1 MKNATAMKITT
12 TLIRNSVM
20 VRVLI
25 TNDVR
30 KFINTGVKIDSRTEW
45 NKGAVVNRPDAVELN
60 AIIGSKVTEVKRVV
74 TALEA
79 QGIAVTP
86 ENITEAITNKQAS
99 GSFLDYMEKRIED
112 RRLQPNT
119 TRNHL
124 ISLEALR
131 RFGRINSFASL
142 TTENIML
149 FDRFLRE
156 EDPERSQST
165 IRGYHA
171 RIKPYV
177 TEAVLMRKVKENPY
191 NHFAVPRGS
200 SAVRNPLTETEIRRV
215 ADARLPKIYHK
226 AQDIFIFQAYTG
238 LAYADAMAFDARE
251 QVVIRDGK
259 TFISNKRTKTGT
271 PFYTPMLPDAEAV
284 LLKYGDRLPR
294 LSNQKYN
301 MHLHAIEGIVRL
313 DKPLTSHV
321 ARHSFATLMLSHD
334 IPIAV
339 VSRMLGHTDI
349 NVTQIYAKITN
360 DKIEQSVGHLW
371 NDLE

>member
-1 MKNATAMKITT
+1 MKITT

>member
-1 MKNATAMKITT
+1 MKITT

-25 TNDVR
+25 SNDVR
-30 KFINTGVKIDSRTEW
+30 KFINTGVKIENRSEW
-45 NKGAVVNRPDAVELN
+45 SKGVVINRPDSVELN
-60 AIIGSKVTEVKRVV
+60 AIIGAKVTEVKRII
-74 TALEA
+74 TTLEA

-86 ENITEAITNKQAS
+86 DSITDAMGDRVNL
-99 GSFLDYMEKRIED
+99 GSFIDYMERRIEERD
-112 RRLQPNT
+112 LQPNT
-119 TRNHL
+119 RKNH
-124 ISLEALR
+124 IIALEALR

-142 TTENIML
+142 TTDNVML
-149 FDRFLRE
+149 FDRFLRN
-156 EDPERSQST
+156 EDSTRKQST
-165 IRGYHA
+165 IQGYHKS
-171 RIKPYV
+171 IKPYIA
-177 TEAVLMRKVKENPY
+177 EAVMARKIKENPY
-191 NHFAVPRGS
+191 NYFTVPRGAT
-200 SAVRNPLTETEIRRV
+200 AVRNPLTESEIRRV

-251 QVVIRDGK
+251 QVVVRDGK

-271 PFYTPMLPDAEAV
+271 PYYTPMLPDAEAV

-301 MHLHAIEGIVRL
+301 MHLHAIEGIVGL

-371 NDLE
+371 DDLE